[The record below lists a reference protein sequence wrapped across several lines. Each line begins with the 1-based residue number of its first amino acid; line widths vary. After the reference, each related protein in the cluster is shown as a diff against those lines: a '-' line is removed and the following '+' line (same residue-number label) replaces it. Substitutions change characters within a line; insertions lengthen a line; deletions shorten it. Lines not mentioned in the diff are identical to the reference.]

1 MPSVAR
7 SARRSQSNLAPTH
20 RNNPVTSP
28 PTAGFRVKDRLGRL
42 TVFLMG
48 PFLAC
53 AYLAV
58 VTVLRLTDR
67 GHQ

>member
-20 RNNPVTSP
+20 RSSSATPP
-28 PTAGFRVKDRLGRL
+28 PTTGLRVKERLGRL